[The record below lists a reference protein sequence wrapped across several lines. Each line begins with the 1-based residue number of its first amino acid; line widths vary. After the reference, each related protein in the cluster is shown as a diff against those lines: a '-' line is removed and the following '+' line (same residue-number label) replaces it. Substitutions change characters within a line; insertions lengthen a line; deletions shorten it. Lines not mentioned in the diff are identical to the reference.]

1 MVTIQTFRTEFELF
15 KTFQRAVRVH
25 GVVSKH
31 FKVCHRTN
39 AEILICHFPSWFL
52 GHHPLKS
59 VYGTFKR
66 FWTTL
71 FGTTAAVIE
80 KKWLGAHANG
90 GLKREKANR
99 PITTNCEKIGVCVV
113 PQECY

>member
-1 MVTIQTFRTEFELF
+1 M
-15 KTFQRAVRVH
+15 
-25 GVVSKH
+25 
-31 FKVCHRTN
+31 
-39 AEILICHFPSWFL
+39 
-52 GHHPLKS
+52 
-59 VYGTFKR
+59 
-66 FWTTL
+66 